1 MAGFIK
7 ALRREGDSNP
17 RYSFPYGSLA
27 NCWFKPLTHLSSHC
41 ERDKNRKT
49 SSKCK
54 IIHHLFQNLQH
65 TDYQLEILHTLFI
78 KILDFNYPGLR
89 IR

>member
-1 MAGFIK
+1 MC
-7 ALRREGDSNP
+7 
-17 RYSFPYGSLA
+17 YGSLVPSTRD
-27 NCWFKPLTHLSSHC
+27 WFKPLTRFSNHF

-54 IIHHLFQNLQH
+54 IIHYLFQYLQH

-78 KILDFNYPGLR
+78 KILDFNYSGLH